1 MTVDSVGEIDEEMD
15 ADMEALL
22 NETQINE
29 DGSEEND
36 DKDRVP
42 VGGEFV
48 KEITAF
54 YCEICEHYSADKT
67 TLEAYKKKHCL
78 QRSHL
83 KAYLRYKEEE
93 KLAKKRKESKER
105 KKSESERK
113 EDEDDKDKTEEDKDE
128 EVEEHEEHEEEEH
141 DEDHEEANGEDEE
154 EEEEEHEEHEDEDKE
169 GQEDKLW
176 EDVDKDLGD
185 LLREVEPHERDE
197 DEEENDSVL
206 NIDIER

>member
-1 MTVDSVGEIDEEMD
+1 MTVDSVGEIDEEID

-22 NETQINE
+22 NEAQAN
-29 DGSEEND
+29 EENCED
-36 DKDRVP
+36 NDEKERTP
-42 VGGEFV
+42 VGAEFV

-54 YCEICEHYSADKT
+54 YCEICEHYSADKG
-67 TLEAYKKKHCL
+67 TLEAYTKKHCL

-93 KLAKKRKESKER
+93 KLAKKRKEARER
-105 KKSESERK
+105 KKSESDK
-113 EDEDDKDKTEEDKDE
+113 KDDDGEKKDKTEDDKEDDE
-128 EVEEHEEHEEEEH
+128 EAETR
-141 DEDHEEANGEDEE
+141 G
-154 EEEEEHEEHEDEDKE
+154 EHEDEERKE
-169 GQEDKLW
+169 RKANADEEEDDEGHENKEDGQEDKMW